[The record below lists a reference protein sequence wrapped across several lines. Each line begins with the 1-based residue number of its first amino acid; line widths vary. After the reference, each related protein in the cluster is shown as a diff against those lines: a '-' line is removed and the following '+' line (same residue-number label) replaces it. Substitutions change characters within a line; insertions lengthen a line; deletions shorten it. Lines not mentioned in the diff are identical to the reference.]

1 MRTYSMGTGRP
12 EAQVSLAVI
21 SVPSD
26 LLEDDLGPISL
37 RRESLGPGS
46 CSAYFVG
53 SYTRN
58 IQYD

>member
-1 MRTYSMGTGRP
+1 MRTYSMGTGGS
-12 EAQVSLAVI
+12 EAQVSVVVI
-21 SVPSD
+21 PVQSD

-53 SYTRN
+53 T
-58 IQYD
+58 